1 MKVKR
6 IKQETKEFI
15 ECIQKM
21 YVQNGLHE
29 EGKHSN
35 KKEISESN
43 DISKS
48 NKRICIYWN
57 CNSGTVRPD

>member
-15 ECIQKM
+15 GCIQKM

-35 KKEISESN
+35 KKEMSESN

-48 NKRICIYWN
+48 NKRICIY
-57 CNSGTVRPD
+57 